1 MIMLVKFHNRGKGAG
16 SGPVDY
22 LLGKDRNREL
32 ASVLRGDPE
41 QTKELIDSLHFAKKY
56 TSGVL
61 TFEESDLHDS
71 QKQEL
76 MNELERHLLAGL
88 DANQFDILWVEHRDK
103 GRLELNFVIP
113 NVELTTGKRLQP
125 YYDPVDRVRNDAFQT
140 YMNCKHELSDP
151 NDPAKT
157 RPLSYS
163 SDFPRPRTLL
173 DVDRKKIRETLTDSL
188 VNLIAVGG
196 VKNRDDIVNALNDN
210 GFPVVRDTKK
220 SISIRIPGD
229 SRNTR
234 LTGDIYEQSFRA
246 SPSFSEENRASIE
259 RYREN
264 STQRISKAR
273 KLYESE
279 ITKKQ
284 KYNRERYKQTEFR
297 SIKSVNNAL
306 ETVRGR
312 IKEVT
317 EQNNADLQYRGDFG
331 HINSNRVT
339 STGLEISNNQINSRL
354 NQYERDSK
362 TIDAHDSDFREVE
375 QKAKPSIRGT
385 SEQISRALNRI
396 GETFEQYGNAAI
408 KLDRLHREQ
417 RIESKPSFRPRF

>member
-41 QTKELIDSLHFAKKY
+41 QTRELIDSLNFAKKY

-61 TFEESDLHDS
+61 TFEESDLPES
-71 QKQEL
+71 KKQEL
-76 MNELERHLLAGL
+76 MNELERHLMSGL
-88 DANQFDILWVEHRDK
+88 SANQYDCLWVEHRDK

-113 NVELTTGKRLQP
+113 NVELTTSKRLQP
-125 YYDPVDRVRNDAFQT
+125 YYDRVDRVRNDAFQT
-140 YMNCKHELSDP
+140 YMNGKHGLSDP

-157 RPLSYS
+157 RSMSYS
-163 SDFPRPRTLL
+163 SDLPT
-173 DVDRKKIRETLTDSL
+173 DRKEIAEHITTALI
-188 VNLIAVGG
+188 NLIATG
-196 VKNRDDIVNALNDN
+196 VVKDRDDIVKSLNSN
-210 GFPVVRDTKK
+210 GFNVVRNTKK
-220 SISIRIPGD
+220 SLSIRIPGD

-234 LTGDIYEQSFRA
+234 LSGDIYEQSFRA

-259 RYREN
+259 RYRKN
-264 STQRISKAR
+264 YTQRVSKAR

-279 ITKKQ
+279 IDKKQ
-284 KYNRERYKQTEFR
+284 KYNRERYKPTEFR

-375 QKAKPSIRGT
+375 QKAKYRIRGT

-408 KLDRLHREQ
+408 KLNRLHREQ
-417 RIESKPSFRPRF
+417 RVESEPSFRHRF

>member
-61 TFEESDLHDS
+61 TFEESDLPES
-71 QKQEL
+71 KKQEL

-113 NVELTTGKRLQP
+113 NIELTTSKRLQP
-125 YYDPVDRVRNDAFQT
+125 YYDRVDRVRNNAFQT
-140 YMNCKHELSDP
+140 YMNVKHGLSDP

-157 RPLSYS
+157 RSLSYS
-163 SDFPRPRTLL
+163 SDLPLE
-173 DVDRKKIRETLTDSL
+173 RKEIRETLTDSL
-188 VNLIAVGG
+188 INLIATGAIE
-196 VKNRDDIVNALNDN
+196 NRDDIINALNDS
-210 GFPVVRDTKK
+210 GFQVVRDTKK

-229 SRNTR
+229 SKNTR

-284 KYNRERYKQTEFR
+284 KYNRERYKPTEFR
-297 SIKSVNNAL
+297 GIKSVNNAL
-306 ETVRGR
+306 ETVRNS
-312 IKEVT
+312 IKEIPK
-317 EQNNADLQYRGDFG
+317 QNNVDIQYRGDTRC
-331 HINSNRVT
+331 INGNRVT
-339 STGLEISNNQINSRL
+339 STRLEISNNQINDRL

-375 QKAKPSIRGT
+375 QKAKPRIRRT
-385 SEQISRALNRI
+385 SEQISRALNTI
-396 GETFEQYGNAAI
+396 GETYERYGNAAI

>member
-41 QTKELIDSLHFAKKY
+41 QTRELIDSLNFAKKY

-61 TFEESDLHDS
+61 TFEESDLPES
-71 QKQEL
+71 KKQEL

-88 DANQFDILWVEHRDK
+88 DANQYDCLWVEHRDK

-113 NVELTTGKRLQP
+113 NVELTTSKRLQP
-125 YYDPVDRVRNDAFQT
+125 YYDRVDRVRNDAFQT
-140 YMNCKHELSDP
+140 YMNGKHGLSDP
-151 NDPAKT
+151 NDPSKT
-157 RPLSYS
+157 RSMSYS
-163 SDFPRPRTLL
+163 SDLPT
-173 DVDRKKIRETLTDSL
+173 DRKEIAEHITTALI
-188 VNLIAVGG
+188 NLIATG
-196 VKNRDDIVNALNDN
+196 VVKDRDDIVKSLNSN
-210 GFPVVRDTKK
+210 GFNVVRNTKK
-220 SISIRIPGD
+220 SLSIRIPGD

-234 LTGDIYEQSFRA
+234 LSGDIYEQSFRA

-259 RYREN
+259 RYRKN
-264 STQRISKAR
+264 YTQRVSKAR

-279 ITKKQ
+279 IDKKQ
-284 KYNRERYKQTEFR
+284 KYNRERYKPTEFR

-306 ETVRGR
+306 ETVRNG
-312 IKEVT
+312 IKEIPK
-317 EQNNADLQYRGDFG
+317 QNNVDIQLGSGFR
-331 HINSNRVT
+331 HINGNRVT
-339 STGLEISNNQINSRL
+339 STGLEISNNQINDRL

-385 SEQISRALNRI
+385 SEQISRALNTI
-396 GETFEQYGNAAI
+396 GETFERYGNAAI
-408 KLDRLHREQ
+408 KLDKLHREQ

>member
-1 MIMLVKFHNRGKGAG
+1 MIMLVKFHNRGKGVGAG
-16 SGPVDY
+16 PIDY

-41 QTKELIDSLHFAKKY
+41 QTKELIDSLNFAKKY

-61 TFEESDLHDS
+61 TFEESDLPES
-71 QKQEL
+71 KKQEL

-88 DANQFDILWVEHRDK
+88 DANQYDCLWVEHRDK

-113 NVELTTGKRLQP
+113 NVELTTSKRLQP
-125 YYDPVDRVRNDAFQT
+125 YYDRVDRVRNDAFQT
-140 YMNCKHELSDP
+140 YMNGKHGLSDP

-157 RPLSYS
+157 RSMSYS
-163 SDFPRPRTLL
+163 SDLPT
-173 DVDRKKIRETLTDSL
+173 DRKEIAEHITTALI
-188 VNLIAVGG
+188 NLIATG
-196 VKNRDDIVNALNDN
+196 VVKDRDDIVKSLNSN
-210 GFPVVRDTKK
+210 GFNVVRNTKK
-220 SISIRIPGD
+220 SLSIRIPGD

-234 LTGDIYEQSFRA
+234 LSGDIYEQSFRA

-259 RYREN
+259 RYRKN
-264 STQRISKAR
+264 YTQRVSKAR

-279 ITKKQ
+279 IDKKQ
-284 KYNRERYKQTEFR
+284 KYNRERYKPTEFR

-306 ETVRGR
+306 ERVQNS
-312 IKEVT
+312 IKEIPK
-317 EQNNADLQYRGDFG
+317 QNNVDLQYGGDTRC
-331 HINSNRVT
+331 INGNRVT

-385 SEQISRALNRI
+385 SEQISRALNTI
-396 GETFEQYGNAAI
+396 GETFERYGNAAI
-408 KLDRLHREQ
+408 KLDKLHREQ

>member
-22 LLGKDRNREL
+22 LLGKDRNREF
-32 ASVLRGDPE
+32 ASVLRGNPE
-41 QTKELIDSLHFAKKY
+41 QTRELIDSLNFAKKY

-61 TFEESDLHDS
+61 TFEESDLPES
-71 QKQEL
+71 KKEEL
-76 MNELERHLLAGL
+76 MNELERHLMSGL
-88 DANQFDILWVEHRDK
+88 SANQYDCLWVEHRDK

-113 NVELTTGKRLQP
+113 NVELTTSKRLQP
-125 YYDPVDRVRNDAFQT
+125 YYDRVDRVRNDAFQT
-140 YMNCKHELSDP
+140 YMNGKHGLSDP
-151 NDPAKT
+151 NDPSKT
-157 RPLSYS
+157 RSMSYS
-163 SDFPRPRTLL
+163 SDLPT
-173 DVDRKKIRETLTDSL
+173 DRKEIAEHITTALT
-188 VNLIAVGG
+188 NLIATGLIQ
-196 VKNRDDIVNALNDN
+196 NRNDIVNSLRDN
-210 GFPVVRDTKK
+210 GFSVVRDTKK

-259 RYREN
+259 RYRQN
-264 STQRISKAR
+264 YTQRIIKAR

-279 ITKKQ
+279 VTKKQ
-284 KYNRERYKQTEFR
+284 KYNRERYKPTECR

-385 SEQISRALNRI
+385 SEQISRALNTI
-396 GETFEQYGNAAI
+396 GETFERYGNAAI

>member
-41 QTKELIDSLHFAKKY
+41 QTRELIDSLNFAKKY

-61 TFEESDLHDS
+61 TFEESDLPES
-71 QKQEL
+71 KKQEL
-76 MNELERHLLAGL
+76 MNELERHLMSGL
-88 DANQFDILWVEHRDK
+88 SANQYDCLWVEHRDK

-113 NVELTTGKRLQP
+113 NVELTTSKRLQP
-125 YYDPVDRVRNDAFQT
+125 YYDRVDRVRNDAFQT
-140 YMNCKHELSDP
+140 YMNGKHGLSDP

-157 RPLSYS
+157 RSMSYS
-163 SDFPRPRTLL
+163 SDLPT
-173 DVDRKKIRETLTDSL
+173 DRKEIAEHITTALI
-188 VNLIAVGG
+188 NLIATG
-196 VKNRDDIVNALNDN
+196 VVKDRDDIVKSLNSN
-210 GFPVVRDTKK
+210 GFNVVRNTKK
-220 SISIRIPGD
+220 SLSIRIPGD

-234 LTGDIYEQSFRA
+234 LSGDIYEQSFRA

-259 RYREN
+259 RYRKN
-264 STQRISKAR
+264 YTQRVSKAR

-279 ITKKQ
+279 IDKKQ
-284 KYNRERYKQTEFR
+284 KYNRERYKPTEFR

-306 ETVRGR
+306 ETVRNG
-312 IKEVT
+312 IKEIPK
-317 EQNNADLQYRGDFG
+317 QNNVDIQLGSGFR
-331 HINSNRVT
+331 HINGNRVT
-339 STGLEISNNQINSRL
+339 STGLEISNNQINDRL

-385 SEQISRALNRI
+385 SEQISRALNTI
-396 GETFEQYGNAAI
+396 GETFERYGNAAI
-408 KLDRLHREQ
+408 KLDKLHREQ

>member
-1 MIMLVKFHNRGKGAG
+1 MIMLVKFHNRGKGVGAG
-16 SGPVDY
+16 PIDY

-41 QTKELIDSLHFAKKY
+41 QTRELIDSLHFAKKY

-61 TFEESDLHDS
+61 TFEESDLPES
-71 QKQEL
+71 KKQEL
-76 MNELERHLLAGL
+76 MNELERHLMSGL
-88 DANQFDILWVEHRDK
+88 SANQYDCLWVEHRDK

-113 NVELTTGKRLQP
+113 NIELTTSKRLQP
-125 YYDPVDRVRNDAFQT
+125 YYDRVDRVRNDAFQT
-140 YMNCKHELSDP
+140 YMNSKHGLSDP

-157 RPLSYS
+157 RTLSYS
-163 SDFPRPRTLL
+163 SNLPPE
-173 DVDRKKIRETLTDSL
+173 KKEIREIITDSL
-188 VNLIAVGG
+188 INLVATGLIQ
-196 VKNRDDIVNALNDN
+196 NRGDIVNTLNDS

-229 SRNTR
+229 SKNTR

-284 KYNRERYKQTEFR
+284 KYNRERYKPTRLEH
-297 SIKSVNNAL
+297 IKSVNNAL
-306 ETVRGR
+306 ETVQER
-312 IKEVT
+312 IKEIPK
-317 EQNNADLQYRGDFG
+317 QNNVDIQLGNSIRC
-331 HINSNRVT
+331 INGNRIT
-339 STGLEISNNQINSRL
+339 SSCLEISNNQINSRL

-385 SEQISRALNRI
+385 SEQISRALNTI

-408 KLDRLHREQ
+408 KLNRLHREQ

>member
-1 MIMLVKFHNRGKGAG
+1 MIMLVKFHNRGKGVGAG
-16 SGPVDY
+16 PIDY

-61 TFEESDLHDS
+61 TFEESDLPES
-71 QKQEL
+71 KKQEL

-88 DANQFDILWVEHRDK
+88 DANQYDCLWVEHRDK

-113 NVELTTGKRLQP
+113 NVELTTSKRLQP
-125 YYDPVDRVRNDAFQT
+125 YYDRVDRVRNDAFQT
-140 YMNCKHELSDP
+140 YMNGKHGLSDP

-157 RPLSYS
+157 RSMSYS
-163 SDFPRPRTLL
+163 SDLPT
-173 DVDRKKIRETLTDSL
+173 DRKEIAEHITTALI
-188 VNLIAVGG
+188 NLIATG
-196 VKNRDDIVNALNDN
+196 VVKDRDDIVKSLNSN
-210 GFPVVRDTKK
+210 GFNVVRNTKK
-220 SISIRIPGD
+220 SLSIRIPGD

-234 LTGDIYEQSFRA
+234 LSGDIYEQSFRA

-259 RYREN
+259 RYRKN
-264 STQRISKAR
+264 YTQRVSKAR

-279 ITKKQ
+279 IDKKQ
-284 KYNRERYKQTEFR
+284 KYNRERYKPTEFR

-306 ETVRGR
+306 ETVRNG
-312 IKEVT
+312 IKEIPK
-317 EQNNADLQYRGDFG
+317 QNNVDIQLGSGFR
-331 HINSNRVT
+331 HINGNRVT
-339 STGLEISNNQINSRL
+339 STGLEISNNQINDRL

-385 SEQISRALNRI
+385 SEQISRALNTI
-396 GETFEQYGNAAI
+396 GETFERYGNAAI

-417 RIESKPSFRPRF
+417 RIESEPSFRPRF